1 MHSAKG
7 LEFPIVFI
15 TVMEQGLFPSKRSV
29 EESGKVEEER
39 RLCYVGITRAER
51 KLYLSMA
58 EHRRLYGRDHFN
70 TPSKFISE
78 IPAELMQEV
87 RPRMHVSRPMS
98 QPPARRG
105 KIREDNDTGLT
116 VGQRVKH
123 SKFGEGVVTDYEGQG
138 AHARVYVNFEE
149 VGSKWLVMAYANLEV
164 MNVA

>member
-1 MHSAKG
+1 
-7 LEFPIVFI
+7 
-15 TVMEQGLFPSKRSV
+15 MEQGLFPSKRSI
-29 EESGKVEEER
+29 EESGKIEEER

-78 IPAELMQEV
+78 IPAELLQEV
-87 RPRMHVSRPMS
+87 RPRMHVTKPMA
-98 QPPARRG
+98 PKPVRRDT
-105 KIREDNDTGLT
+105 IREDNTTGLSI
-116 VGQRVKH
+116 GQRVKH
-123 SKFGEGVVTDYEGQG
+123 AKFGEGMVTDYEGQG

-149 VGSKWLVMAYANLEV
+149 AGNKWLVLAYANLEV

>member
-1 MHSAKG
+1 
-7 LEFPIVFI
+7 
-15 TVMEQGLFPSKRSV
+15 
-29 EESGKVEEER
+29 
-39 RLCYVGITRAER
+39 
-51 KLYLSMA
+51 MA

-87 RPRMHVSRPMS
+87 RPRMHVSRPMAAA
-98 QPPARRG
+98 PPRAG
-105 KIREDNDTGLT
+105 KIREDNATGLT

-149 VGSKWLVMAYANLEV
+149 AGSKWLVMAYAKLEV